1 MFKKHSDVHVRIMA
15 EIRDV
20 EKCVLVFE
28 SFMTAATT
36 EGTKPEVLRALC
48 ENVKAAESVAD
59 TSLRTMID
67 SLSQTPYLPSTR
79 EDLISIATSC
89 DKIANK
95 CETVSKMIVLQG
107 ITFPSVYMQDVQ
119 QIFVT
124 TQKQFVVLEKC
135 ISMLFS
141 QMQVLA
147 KNPEHLDEIRA
158 LESEVDTIEDRISE
172 SVFAADME
180 LAAKMQI
187 AQVVE
192 MLCDLSD
199 IIEDIADKIQI
210 MLITRKA

>member
-1 MFKKHSDVHVRIMA
+1 MFKKNTDVHVRIMA
-15 EIRDV
+15 QIRDV

-28 SFMTAATT
+28 NFMTAATT

-48 ENVKAAESVAD
+48 ENVKAAESDAD
-59 TSLRTMID
+59 VSLRTMID
-67 SLSQTPYLPSTR
+67 SLSQAPYLPSTR

-95 CETVSKMIVLQG
+95 CESVAKMIVLQR
-107 ITFPSVYMQDVQ
+107 IVCPSVYVKDIQ

-124 TQKQFVVLEKC
+124 TKKQFVALEKC

-141 QMQVLA
+141 QMHVLA
-147 KNPEHLDEIRA
+147 KNPRYLDEIRE
-158 LESEVDTIEDRISE
+158 LESDVDTVEDRICE
-172 SVFAADME
+172 SLFATDMD
-180 LAAKMQI
+180 LAAKQQI